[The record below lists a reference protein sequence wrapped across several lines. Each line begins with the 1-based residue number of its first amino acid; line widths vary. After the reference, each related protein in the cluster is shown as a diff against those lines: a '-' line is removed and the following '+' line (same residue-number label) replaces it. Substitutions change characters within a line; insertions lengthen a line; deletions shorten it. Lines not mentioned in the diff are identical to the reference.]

1 MEKSVLSM
9 DDEEQLLLILLHL
22 LPTFIMKGN
31 GEIELEDSES
41 KDGRVFFFQVPV
53 HEFPYEWIFF
63 FLL

>member
-41 KDGRVFFFQVPV
+41 KDGRVFFFSSPGS
-53 HEFPYEWIFF
+53 
-63 FLL
+63 